1 MVKYPPIVLKE
12 LQVILLQM
20 VKDIDAICRKYD
32 ITYWGCF
39 GTAIGAMRHNGF
51 IPWDDDV
58 DLGVMLSDYEK
69 LKKVPECEWEARGL
83 FFLTGECKEK
93 YHTCLYAKVYK
104 KDTSFETDFRKQYF
118 PNNEY
123 SPIWIDVFIFN
134 HFKDIRQI
142 KDNIDYSSRSQ
153 KLYWAS
159 KLKSPWKLSVPR
171 RILYIILNLIPT
183 PPPYSRIYNRFYNRI
198 AELDKCG
205 GDLISSLTVM
215 EKSEMLNIA
224 SDEKEMFP
232 VNYVKYQDFQMPVL
246 KNNHIVLRQLYGDYM
261 EMPPENKRINH
272 SPAILDFGDGRGNVL
287 NK

>member
-123 SPIWIDVFIFN
+123 SPIWIDVFVFN
-134 HFKDIRQI
+134 RFKTPKQVEEKI
-142 KDNIDYSSRSQ
+142 KYALRAQ

-159 KLKSPWKLSVPR
+159 KLKAPLSLSIYRRFLYVISNLFMRAPYKFIYKRLYATICKLDSCS
-171 RILYIILNLIPT
+171 T
-183 PPPYSRIYNRFYNRI
+183 
-198 AELDKCG
+198 G
-205 GDLISSLTVM
+205 GVVSSLTVLEGGEM
-215 EKSEMLNIA
+215 CRLICEEK
-224 SDEKEMFP
+224 DMFP
-232 VNYVKYQDFQMPVL
+232 VQYVKFEDFDMPVI
-246 KNNHIVLRQLYGDYM
+246 KNTHQILNQLYSDYM
-261 EMPPENKRINH
+261 QMPPEDKRINH
-272 SPAILDFGDGRGNVL
+272 SPAVLDFGDGRGNVL
-287 NK
+287 VQ